1 MRIPKTGPYLSLGVL
16 SAVVWFTLPPPCA
29 DGESAENA
37 ADAAEVLEKYIE
49 ATGGRSAYEA
59 LKTRVS
65 KTKLEFKTMGFVANA
80 THFQAR
86 SGKSLLRLVGEPI
99 GTFSQGVLDGVAWEL
114 SSTGGARLKVGAER
128 AGALRDAVLDGI
140 LQWQNLFEK
149 VEYAGSAEIEGRPCH
164 KIVLTPKEGHPET
177 HYYDRQTYL
186 LVKRECVIEHPM
198 GLLQAELYLSDYRR
212 VDGVLLPFKMRST
225 LAGDERLH
233 TTSSIRHNIDFPD
246 DLFALPDEIKA
257 LLNRGDGQ
265 QDASTV
271 QEEAATP

>member
-1 MRIPKTGPYLSLGVL
+1 MRIPKTGPYLSLVVL
-16 SAVVWFTLPPPCA
+16 SVVVWFTFPPLCA
-29 DGESAENA
+29 AGESAENA

-49 ATGGRSAYEA
+49 ATGGRSAYAA
-59 LKTRVS
+59 LKTRVT
-65 KTKLEFKTMGFVANA
+65 KMKLEFKTMGFTANA
-80 THFQAR
+80 TYFQAR
-86 SGKSLLRLVGEPI
+86 PGKSLLRLVGDPI
-99 GTFSQGVLDGVAWEL
+99 GTFNEGALDGIAWEL
-114 SSTGGARLKVGAER
+114 SSTGGPRLKVGAER

-149 VEYAGSAEIEGRPCH
+149 VEYAGSAAIEDRPCH

-177 HYYDRQTYL
+177 RYYDRQTYM

-212 VDGVLLPFKMRST
+212 ADGVLLPFQMRST

-233 TTSSIRHNIDFPD
+233 TVSNIKHNIDFPD

-257 LLNRGDGQ
+257 LLNRDDGP
-265 QDASTV
+265 DASTTR
-271 QEEAATP
+271 EETARP